1 MNLKDLEKEALKRLE
16 NDIEEITR
24 RIETNKK
31 EVQLPI
37 QATINI
43 NHFLQKMNFYSF
55 KSIEAYYMY
64 NSELKPL
71 IERRFKLYEEIKENI
86 FKLISNYVDLKNV
99 YLEEIEFVKK
109 DFKKREMMN
118 NE

>member
-1 MNLKDLEKEALKRLE
+1 MNLKDLEKETLKRLE
-16 NDIEEITR
+16 SDIEEITR

-37 QATINI
+37 QATINL
-43 NHFLQKMNFYSF
+43 NHFLGKMNFYSF

-71 IERRFKLYEEIKENI
+71 IERRFKLYEEIK
-86 FKLISNYVDLKNV
+86 KT
-99 YLEEIEFVKK
+99 YL
-109 DFKKREMMN
+109 N
-118 NE
+118 

>member
-1 MNLKDLEKEALKRLE
+1 MNLNDLEKEALKRLE
-16 NDIEEITR
+16 SDIEEITR

-43 NHFLQKMNFYSF
+43 NQFLKKMNFYSF

-71 IERRFKLYEEIKENI
+71 LERRFKLYEEIKENI
-86 FKLISNYVDLKNV
+86 FKLISNYVNLKNV
-99 YLEEIEFVKK
+99 YLEEIEFAKK
-109 DFKKREMMN
+109 DFKKRKMTN

>member
-1 MNLKDLEKEALKRLE
+1 MNLNDLEKETLKRLE
-16 NDIEEITR
+16 SDIEEITR

-43 NHFLQKMNFYSF
+43 NLFLQKMNFHSF

-64 NSELKPL
+64 NSELRPL

-99 YLEEIEFVKK
+99 YLEEMEFAKR